1 MKPLCAAVALIAAT
15 PLWAQE
21 ADELRYVTAL
31 LDRIQPR
38 SIAQNRE
45 YCGYIGFD
53 AQGALA
59 STRPVRGTAIECQ
72 PEPEDGLELFASW
85 HTHGAFD
92 EDAWSEVPSVNDIEA
107 DEDEGVD
114 GYVSTPS
121 GRVWFVD
128 TEDMVVSQVCG
139 PDCVFADR
147 RHRMGV
153 DGKIA
158 QSYSYEELLARE
170 AAQ

>member
-1 MKPLCAAVALIAAT
+1 MRRLVIFSAIWAAT
-15 PLWAQE
+15 PLAGQE
-21 ADELRYVTAL
+21 ADELRFVTAL
-31 LDRIQPR
+31 LNGIQPK
-38 SIAQNRE
+38 SIAENRE

-53 AQGALA
+53 ATVALA
-59 STRPVRGTAIECQ
+59 STRAVRGTATECQ
-72 PEPEDGLELFASW
+72 PEPEDELEIFASW
-85 HTHGAFD
+85 HTHAAFD

-107 DEDEGVD
+107 DESEGVD

-139 PDCVFADR
+139 IGCVFADK
-147 RHRMGV
+147 RHRIGV
-153 DGKIA
+153 DGEIA
-158 QSYSYEELLARE
+158 QSYTYEELLARE